1 VRPDR
6 EEGERKVTT
15 IAITGVGGLIG
26 RQLVAALDDRDDV
39 ERIVGIDVRAPQG
52 LTSPRLVFRELDIRG
67 AELVDA
73 LHGVDVLVHLAF
85 QMDPHRDESVMRSIN
100 LDGTRNVFEAA
111 LRAGVGHVVYPSSV
125 AVYGAHPDNDFPL
138 TERSRL
144 RPTPGMPY
152 SEHKWEVEH
161 WLLPWLEEHSELP
174 VAVLRV
180 AMVLGTGV
188 ENFMTRT
195 FELPRFP
202 LVRGHKPPLQF
213 VHVDDV
219 IGAILH
225 TVEQRLTGV
234 YNVCAEGWLSY
245 DEVMAIV
252 GRRPLE
258 VPEEVAFSTADRAWA
273 FHVSDI
279 PSGVVAHTMHPWVM
293 SADALIATG
302 WRPRRTNRDAVAE
315 AARDHAPYVSL
326 GRGRV
331 RRSTV
336 RWAGLLGAAGTV
348 TGALAALRGRRRRRA
363 AGAAHA
369 DADTVARRGSG
380 RSAP

>member
-1 VRPDR
+1 M
-6 EEGERKVTT
+6 TT
-15 IAITGVGGLIG
+15 IAITGVGGFLG
-26 RQLVAALDDRDDV
+26 RRLVAALEGRDDV
-39 ERIVGIDVRAPQG
+39 ERIVGIDLRAPQG
-52 LTSPRLVFRELDIRG
+52 LTAPRLVFRELDVRS
-67 AELVDA
+67 AELADA
-73 LHGVDVLVHLAF
+73 LQGADVLVHLAF

-100 LDGTRNVFEAA
+100 LDGTRNAFEAA
-111 LRAGVGHVVYPSSV
+111 LRADVRHAVYPSSV

-138 TERSRL
+138 TESSPLRS
-144 RPTPGMPY
+144 TPGLPY
-152 SEHKWEVEH
+152 SEHKWEVEQ
-161 WLLPWLEEHSELP
+161 WLLPWLEQHPELP
-174 VAVLRV
+174 TSVLRV
-180 AMVLGTGV
+180 AMVLGAEV

-202 LVRGHKPPLQF
+202 VVRGHKPPLQF

-219 IGAILH
+219 ISAIVH
-225 TVEQRLTGV
+225 AIDRRLTGI

-273 FHVSDI
+273 FHVSDL

-331 RRSTV
+331 RRATV
-336 RWAGLLGAAGTV
+336 RWTGMVGAIAAIV
-348 TGALAALRGRRRRRA
+348 GAVVALRGRQHRRA
-363 AGAAHA
+363 ATAALQEA
-369 DADTVARRGSG
+369 DDAVTARELRRTSG
-380 RSAP
+380 RATG